1 VPACSLGEAM
11 YATELI
17 KVQLPLP
24 LLALGL
30 AFWLVVTLRALRGQG
45 AIFRALY
52 LALSI
57 RLLLGFFHEQT
68 TGPVIAGQSVASLVT
83 IAIIAIGLYLVRHEL
98 LRFKAVLPVYAFC
111 FILVFS
117 GIFNAQ
123 TMGMVEALLRQ
134 LLFVAVLLLW
144 VRMLDATA
152 KDHSFSDRL
161 LSLFFTPLL
170 LQVISVVAGV
180 ETFSQ
185 ESYLVGYIGGYLHE
199 SVFSSMM
206 LSGMCIAAL
215 APGLTFR
222 RRTVYVVIF
231 FASIVVGNYRTAL
244 LATLPLMIAHFVVG
258 SGLGFKR
265 DTATVVRLAA
275 AAAVGI
281 GGIGFMSFVSERLAD
296 IALFAAEFSDLI
308 KPPNEFTSADRMLL
322 AGRVLLWSDY
332 VHATVTSS
340 PSHILFGFGP
350 ESWVHEFGVYAH
362 NVFVSY
368 IYEVGVVG
376 LLTYLLLSLYFL
388 HLAYSSRHPMRW
400 VLVSCHL
407 TYHLLSLGTMPTQQI
422 EGVFLYAIICGFTLY
437 YKLTEE
443 QRTWFIFD
451 GVRSSRIMARTARRA

>member
-1 VPACSLGEAM
+1 M

-17 KVQLPLP
+17 KVQLPLQH
-24 LLALGL
+24 LAFGL
-30 AFWLVVTLRALRGQG
+30 AFWLLVTLLALRRQE
-45 AIFRALY
+45 AIFRVLY
-52 LALSI
+52 LVLSI

-68 TGPVIAGQSVASLVT
+68 TVPVVAGQSVASLTT
-83 IAIIAIGLYLVRHEL
+83 IAIVGIGLYLVRHEL
-98 LRFKAVLPVYAFC
+98 LRFKATLPVYGFC

-123 TMGMVEALLRQ
+123 VAGMVEALLRQ
-134 LLFVAVLLLW
+134 LLFLALLLLW

-152 KDHSFSDRL
+152 NYPSFSDRL
-161 LSLFFTPLL
+161 LSIFLAPLL
-170 LQVISVVAGV
+170 LQIISIVAGV

-206 LSGMCIAAL
+206 LGGMCIAAL

-222 RRTVYVVIF
+222 RRTVYLMIF
-231 FASIVVGNYRTAL
+231 FASIVIGNYRTAL
-244 LATLPLMIAHFVVG
+244 LATLPVMIAHFMVG
-258 SGLGFKR
+258 SGLAFKR
-265 DTATVVRLAA
+265 ET
-275 AAAVGI
+275 AAAVRFGVAVLVGI
-281 GGIGFMSFVSERLAD
+281 AGVAFMSFTHERLAD
-296 IALFAAEFSDLI
+296 IAVFAVEFSDFI
-308 KPPNEFTSADRMLL
+308 KPPNEFSSADRMLL

-332 VHATVTSS
+332 VNATVTSS

-350 ESWVHEFGVYAH
+350 ESWVQEFGVYAH

-368 IYEVGVVG
+368 VYELGFVG
-376 LLTYLLLSLYFL
+376 LLTYLFVSLYFL

-400 VLVSCHL
+400 VVVSCHL

-437 YKLTEE
+437 YKLSEGR
-443 QRTWFIFD
+443 RTWFIFPHLRPSQ
-451 GVRSSRIMARTARRA
+451 VLARPAR